1 MPTINSMVQRNNLLA
16 DVSYR
21 YFKLDMDA
29 SDKSVL
35 VGGAIKTNADF
46 LKSDFSGQPAITEL
60 VENYSADKATFH
72 DNIQDKLDSLQESTE
87 RLKDSV
93 QVEEENQ
100 AAAETSKA
108 AEEVASTIS
117 SETSSAERKTGS
129 TLATLGNFAKD
140 NVPPRAKILAFQPS
154 ESVERN
160 NRREQKETAERIERQ
175 LEKLREQK
183 ANSEKTKDNITDFAE
198 NYLARDKD
206 DKKSMQAETPSTV
219 EENLLGKVE
228 NFVQHYNSVL
238 SYLNEHREMSNRV
251 SALAASFSTDTSLK
265 TSLDDIGISVGAGGE
280 LSVDGAKLLGALEKN
295 SNAVNA
301 LLGSEGLTG
310 NLDKNLNLASYQNQ
324 SDNLFPTIDKYSG
337 EEKFEAWENLYSAQT
352 MTTADYARQR
362 AGKILNL
369 FS

>member
-16 DVSYR
+16 DVSFR

-46 LKSDFSGQPAITEL
+46 LRSDFGGQPAITEL
-60 VENYSADKATFH
+60 VENYSADKETFH
-72 DNIQDKLDSLQESTE
+72 DNIQEKLDSLQESTE

-100 AAAETSKA
+100 AAATST
-108 AEEVASTIS
+108 AEENSSSTA
-117 SETSSAERKTGS
+117 ETSSEDKKTGS
-129 TLATLGNFAKD
+129 ALTTLGNFAKD
-140 NVPPRAKILAFQPS
+140 NVPPRAKILAFQPV
-154 ESVERN
+154 ENVERN
-160 NRREQKETAERIERQ
+160 HRREQKETAERIERQ
-175 LEKLREQK
+175 LEKMREQK
-183 ANSEKTKDNITDFAE
+183 ANSDKAKNNITDFAE

-206 DKKSMQAETPSTV
+206 DKKSMQPELPLTV

-251 SALAASFSTDTSLK
+251 SALVETFNTNTSLK
-265 TSLDDIGISVGAGGE
+265 TSLGDIGISVGAGGE
-280 LSVDGAKLLGALEKN
+280 LSVDGAKLLNAMANN
-295 SNAVNA
+295 SNAVNT

-310 NLDKNLNLASYQNQ
+310 SLNKNLNLASYQNQ
-324 SDNLFPTIDKYSG
+324 SDKLFPTIDKYSG
-337 EEKFEAWENLYSAQT
+337 EEEFEAWENLYAAQT